1 MKRARFRP
9 RLAIATGHKPD
20 DDYTIPAA
28 ERKIR
33 ADYQMERGP
42 LPGGQ
47 RSRAAGRAVFLVKVG
62 RTVLPAAG
70 YSQPQMWYPPWEDA
84 RTAMN
89 GRWKT

>member
-47 RSRAAGRAVFLVKVG
+47 RSRAAGRAVFLVKG
-62 RTVLPAAG
+62 GPSCPQPATVSRRCGILHGKTPA
-70 YSQPQMWYPPWEDA
+70 P
-84 RTAMN
+84 R
-89 GRWKT
+89 